1 MKNLFATLFLML
13 SVNLVQ
19 AQKCTFTVDQKD
31 PSTGVATQKI
41 MVTIKD
47 NFHLW
52 FNRVGVDKSISFE
65 IVFADIKKEVIHKGD
80 TLVLQ
85 MSNDDFITLVAVED
99 ATPAGKADDVVEI
112 TNYYPIYN
120 LSPADLNRVL
130 AARIVGIKMYFG
142 KEFNVWEFNEKQGK
156 KILEAANCIK

>member
-1 MKNLFATLFLML
+1 MKKLLVAFLL
-13 SVNLVQ
+13 IFSVHFSF
-19 AQKCTFTVDQKD
+19 AQKCVYTVDQKD

-52 FNRVGVDKSISFE
+52 LNRVGVDKSLSFE

-80 TLVLQ
+80 SLVLQ
-85 MSNDDFITLVAVED
+85 LSNDDFITLVAAED
-99 ATPAGKADDVVEI
+99 ATPAGKADDVMEI
-112 TNYYPIYN
+112 TNYYPVYN
-120 LSPADLNRVL
+120 LSAADLNRIL
-130 AARIVGIKMYFG
+130 AARIVGVKMYFG
-142 KEFNVWEFNEKQGK
+142 KDFNVWEFTEKQGK

>member
-1 MKNLFATLFLML
+1 MKNLFATLLLML

-19 AQKCTFTVDQKD
+19 AQKCTYTVDQKD
-31 PSTGVATQKI
+31 PATGVATQKI

-52 FNRVGVDKSISFE
+52 LNRIGVDKSLSFE
-65 IVFADIKKEVIHKGD
+65 IVFADIKKEIIHKGD

-85 MSNDDFITLVAVED
+85 MSNDDFITLVA
-99 ATPAGKADDVVEI
+99 AGKADDVMEI
-112 TNYYPIYN
+112 TNYYPVYK

-130 AARIVGIKMYFG
+130 AARIVGVKMYFG
-142 KEFNVWEFNEKQGK
+142 KDFNVWEFNEKQGK

>member
-1 MKNLFATLFLML
+1 MKNILTALML
-13 SVNLVQ
+13 MFSANFAL
-19 AQKCTFTVDQKD
+19 AQKCTYTVDQKD

-52 FNRVGVDKSISFE
+52 LNRVGVDKSISFE
-65 IVFADIKKEVIHKGD
+65 IVFADIKREIIHKGD

-85 MSNDDFITLVAVED
+85 MSNDDFITLVASED
-99 ATPAGKADDVVEI
+99 AHPAGKADDVVEI
-112 TNYYPIYN
+112 TNYYPVYK
-120 LSPADLNRVL
+120 LSPADLNRIL
-130 AARIVGIKMYFG
+130 AARVTGVKMYFG